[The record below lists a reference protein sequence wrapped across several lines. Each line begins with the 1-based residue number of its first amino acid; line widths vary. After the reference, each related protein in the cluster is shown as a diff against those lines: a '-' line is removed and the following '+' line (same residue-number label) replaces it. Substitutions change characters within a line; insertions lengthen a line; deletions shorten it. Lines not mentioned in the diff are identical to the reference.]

1 MFMQQDT
8 DLQAKYAASL
18 HNVAQSIIEQ
28 QPATAIYSNNTLGIH
43 VQSLKA
49 NFAVTHQLLGE
60 TTFIA
65 LAQVYSQH
73 FPATH
78 WDINL
83 YGNQFADFIA
93 SQVNS
98 AQATSLPWLSIASVA
113 SIEYSIVYAYYADDD
128 DKKQG
133 YQSLA
138 GRIGAEFSNK
148 AHKLLADHYPY
159 CDFPSHWQPNKPVA
173 IWREGIKIK
182 LYQHSK
188 ITQKA
193 EVINGQ

>member
-1 MFMQQDT
+1 MFTPQDT
-8 DLQAKYAASL
+8 DLQAEYAASL
-18 HNVAQSIIEQ
+18 QHFAQSIIEQ
-28 QPATAIYSNNTLGIH
+28 QPAAAIYSNNTLGIH

-60 TTFIA
+60 TIFMA
-65 LAQVYSQH
+65 LTQVYSQH
-73 FPATH
+73 YPATH

-83 YGNQFADFIA
+83 YGNQFADLIA
-93 SQVNS
+93 SQINS
-98 AQATSLPWLSIASVA
+98 AQATSLPWLSVA
-113 SIEYSIVYAYYADDD
+113 SITSIEYGIVCAYYADDD
-128 DKKQG
+128 HQQTG
-133 YQSLA
+133 YQQL
-138 GRIGAEFSNK
+138 IGIPGAKFLNK

-159 CDFPSHWQPNKPVA
+159 CDFPSHWLPDQAIA

-188 ITQKA
+188 INQKA